1 MASAAEPPGQA
12 AEYLQELT
20 RIVAAQQE
28 LLARRRRRI
37 EELERQVARL
47 SRENAGLLERHR
59 RHLAAC
65 ARRPDPGPSPG
76 PGPQPLGAIP
86 ELGGRRD
93 KFEGES
99 SRSVRSSLALPHQA
113 SPGASAFTL
122 KCPRHKLLFATLRW
136 GSLSQQLSP
145 VLRSTT
151 VLEGTFPHPC
161 LGSGC
166 ARDHSCVIFSPPAI
180 GESHTQLPP
189 TVLSRHL

>member
-65 ARRPDPGPSPG
+65 ARRPDPGPG

-93 KFEGES
+93 KSEGES
-99 SRSVRSSLALPHQA
+99 SRSVRYVLHPPLSVCLN
-113 SPGASAFTL
+113 PG
-122 KCPRHKLLFATLRW
+122 
-136 GSLSQQLSP
+136 
-145 VLRSTT
+145 
-151 VLEGTFPHPC
+151 
-161 LGSGC
+161 
-166 ARDHSCVIFSPPAI
+166 
-180 GESHTQLPP
+180 GE
-189 TVLSRHL
+189 RR